1 MTEAKR
7 SEGRVVVG
15 VDGSASAAAALEWAA
30 RQAQL
35 TGSELDAL
43 TAWEW
48 PKSYGFA
55 TPVPE
60 GYQPE
65 QEARR
70 ILEKAI
76 AGVRERYPD
85 LTIKASVCEGYPIQT
100 LLEASRDAD
109 LLVVGSRGHGELA
122 GMLIG
127 SVSGYCVAHAKCP
140 VTVIKAKSD

>member
-1 MTEAKR
+1 M
-7 SEGRVVVG
+7 VG
-15 VDGSASAAAALEWAA
+15 VDGSESAIAALEWAA

-35 TGSELDAL
+35 SHSELDAM
-43 TAWEW
+43 TVWEW

-65 QEARR
+65 EEARK

-76 AGVRERYPD
+76 EGIRASYPD
-85 LTIKASVCEGYPIQT
+85 VRVKASVREGYPVQT

-122 GMLIG
+122 GMLVG
-127 SVSGYCVAHAKCP
+127 SVSAYCVAHADCP
-140 VTVIKAKSD
+140 VVVIKAKAA